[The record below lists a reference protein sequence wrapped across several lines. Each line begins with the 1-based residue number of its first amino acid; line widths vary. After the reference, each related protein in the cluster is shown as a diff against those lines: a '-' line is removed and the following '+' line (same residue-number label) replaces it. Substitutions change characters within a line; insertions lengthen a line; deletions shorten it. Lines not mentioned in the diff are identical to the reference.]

1 MLSSVAFLL
10 TIAWF
15 LINWDDNFLPSLSI
29 LSTVTTLASFAVFS
43 AVLDV
48 VLVIFYA
55 EVPYVALSALPI
67 YGSVIFVLVTLSAFF
82 GGFLLDK
89 AKWSKKLAIVTLVTG
104 ALSLTVPSLCSRFFW
119 ISLAALLYPV
129 RVGSVLLV
137 LATLAFGLTFAAVV
151 LFLLCC
157 AYKEVEGAMEFEFKF
172 SLAVMTAILTCVITF
187 HVALFCLYVS
197 TVSVINSDAAA
208 DPLTSLVTIVFPIV
222 VGFITVRLPLDLIVV
237 QKKKKKPAP
246 APAPAPPLPAH
257 KTKSRE
263 KTVPYL
269 A

>member
-10 TIAWF
+10 TLAWF
-15 LINWDDNFLPSLSI
+15 LINWDDNFFPSLGI
-29 LSTVTTLASFAVFS
+29 LSTVTTLAPFAVFS
-43 AVLDV
+43 AGLDV
-48 VLVIFYA
+48 ALVILYA
-55 EVPYVALSALPI
+55 DIPYVALSALPI
-67 YGSVIFVLVTLSAFF
+67 YGSVIFVLVTTSAFF

-89 AKWSKKLAIVTLVTG
+89 AKCSKKLAIVSLVAG

-119 ISLAALLYPV
+119 ICLAALLYPV

-137 LATLAFGLTFAAVV
+137 LATLAFGLTVAAVV
-151 LFLLCC
+151 LFLLYC
-157 AYKEVEGAMEFEFKF
+157 AYKEFEGAMDFEFKF
-172 SLAVMTAILTCVITF
+172 SHAVMTAILTCVITF

-208 DPLTSLVTIVFPIV
+208 DPLTSLVTIVLPIV
-222 VGFITVRLPLDLIVV
+222 VGLITVRLTPGLIVIE
-237 QKKKKKPAP
+237 KKKKPAP
-246 APAPAPPLPAH
+246 APPPPAH

-263 KTVPYL
+263 KTVPKS